1 MKFPHF
7 YQGFLRKKT
16 QKKTGEFGYL
26 LFRTTKTPP
35 IFNIARICQIANAN
49 LHDFAHAVRK
59 ESNFSLQMPTV
70 VKATSPT
77 SCDPP
82 RVTMKLAKKLSSKYG
97 GREVSFRGLEGCWTR
112 VFFINY
118 LILLCLFSKGNNQ
131 QSSWILGSLGWWVDA
146 PKKISQKRGAISWNA
161 GRSGEKFPMF
171 QRGLT

>member
-1 MKFPHF
+1 LEPWKFLCKGDKKNQNEIPP
-7 YQGFLRKKT
+7 FLTTDCCGKK
-16 QKKTGEFGYL
+16 QKLGIFGYL

-97 GREVSFRGLEGCWTR
+97 GRS
-112 VFFINY
+112 
-118 LILLCLFSKGNNQ
+118 LISIDFVDWKVLGYLFS
-131 QSSWILGSLGWWVDA
+131 SSI
-146 PKKISQKRGAISWNA
+146 I
-161 GRSGEKFPMF
+161 
-171 QRGLT
+171 